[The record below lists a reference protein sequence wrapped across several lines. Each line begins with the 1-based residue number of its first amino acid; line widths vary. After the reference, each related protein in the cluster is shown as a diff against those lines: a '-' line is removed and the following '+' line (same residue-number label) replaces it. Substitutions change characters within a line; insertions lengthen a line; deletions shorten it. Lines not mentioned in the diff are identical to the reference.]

1 MITSSQIQ
9 EVLYSHKEELFK
21 LGVQKLFLFGSIARR
36 ENTKDSDVDI
46 LVRFNSGQKNF
57 DNFMDLSFRLEDIL
71 KVHVDLLTEDSISG
85 SVRDS
90 ILAEAVDIEI

>member
-1 MITSSQIQ
+1 
-9 EVLYSHKEELFK
+9 
-21 LGVQKLFLFGSIARR
+21 
-36 ENTKDSDVDI
+36 
-46 LVRFNSGQKNF
+46 
-57 DNFMDLSFRLEDIL
+57 MDLSFRLEDIL